1 MGQQG
6 GPPPPMND
14 VSSLLAMLV
23 SAWHDEAGRADDA
36 EEVRVVAGAGGA
48 SEQGIADV
56 CLTELVQNGRYHLTY
71 LYPCIVSQLLALLS
85 DYLSACLAGL

>member
-23 SAWHDEAGRADDA
+23 SACNDAVGRADNA
-36 EEVRVVAGAGGA
+36 EEVEAVAGAGGA

-56 CLTELVQNGRYHLTY
+56 CLGELVQNGRYHLRN
-71 LYPCIVSQLLALLS
+71 LS
-85 DYLSACLAGL
+85 LPMHRFPASGPTL